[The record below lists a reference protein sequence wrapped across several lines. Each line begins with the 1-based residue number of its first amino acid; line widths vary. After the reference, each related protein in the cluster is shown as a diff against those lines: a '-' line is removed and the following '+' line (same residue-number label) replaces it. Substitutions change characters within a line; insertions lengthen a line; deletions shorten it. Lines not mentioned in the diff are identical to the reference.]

1 MTVYIY
7 FLKQILLNFKFHKE
21 ILNYF
26 SHILVAILQWPAK
39 FQVHMLYSLGDI
51 KKTNLKQ

>member
-7 FLKQILLNFKFHKE
+7 FLKQFLLNFKYLKILNFTKK

-26 SHILVAILQWPAK
+26 SHILVAIL
-39 FQVHMLYSLGDI
+39 
-51 KKTNLKQ
+51 